1 MVKVIE
7 ARSQLFHRQIN
18 LLERFCTDTT
28 QSIGKLKQLLPKE
41 YEPVRIPAPEPEP
54 ETEDATNESND
65 NPSAESKP
73 EGEADAVESK
83 EGAPEEESKTKLQGD
98 ADEYFFGAAKEPEEP
113 KTILAPIDVTSGL
126 RESLSK
132 LESALTDMQ
141 QLRATKPK
149 SPSVND
155 VADDGL
161 MDLSMPD
168 PAEEVL
174 SRRTIAGEK
183 SVRDSL
189 SGLRA
194 ELWGHAALDE
204 ESLAIIGNR
213 FSGIY
218 GTSASRAKDG
228 VASEMM
234 QIKAEIRSLKGL
246 TLSRRNFPSFAR
258 IPRPQVPT
266 GPAPNEPPAAGT
278 DVKGKGKATEP
289 EQPQHE
295 PTSESATVSGAP
307 TVTASEL
314 PPMEMAKGSAAQ
326 SAEPSVESTAEPATQ
341 PEAQPT
347 AEPTAEP
354 AAEPA
359 VEPAAEPTEPSHEHT
374 KSNST
379 EEFAAG
385 SAEPSQDVPPD
396 GAGGAPGNS
405 AST

>member
-18 LLERFCTDTT
+18 LLERFCTNTT
-28 QSIGKLKQLLPKE
+28 QSIGKLKKLLPKD
-41 YEPVRIPAPEPEP
+41 YEPKRIPAPEPEP
-54 ETEDATNESND
+54 EPETKDATKESKD
-65 NPSAESKP
+65 DPSAESKP
-73 EGEADAVESK
+73 EGEADAMERK
-83 EGAPEEESKTKLQGD
+83 EGVPEEESKTELKED
-98 ADEYFFGAAKEPEEP
+98 AYEHFFGVAKEPEEP

-126 RESLSK
+126 RESLST
-132 LESALTDMQ
+132 LESALTCMQ
-141 QLRATKPK
+141 QLRTTKPK

-174 SRRTIAGEK
+174 SRRTTAGEK
-183 SVRDSL
+183 SIRDSL

-218 GTSASRAKDG
+218 GTSAFRAKDG

-258 IPRPQVPT
+258 IPRPQIQAK
-266 GPAPNEPPAAGT
+266 PAPSELPASGT

-289 EQPQHE
+289 DQPQYE
-295 PTSESATVSGAP
+295 PTSESETLSGATP
-307 TVTASEL
+307 TDTANAVA
-314 PPMEMAKGSAAQ
+314 PMEMAKGSKSQATD
-326 SAEPSVESTAEPATQ
+326 PSVESTAEPAAE
-341 PEAQPT
+341 PAAEPT
-347 AEPTAEP
+347 GEPAAEPAAEPTAEP
-354 AAEPA
+354 
-359 VEPAAEPTEPSHEHT
+359 TKPSHEHT
-374 KSNST
+374 KSKST
-379 EEFAAG
+379 EEPASG
-385 SAEPSQDVPPD
+385 SAEPSQDFSPD
-396 GAGGAPGNS
+396 GGGGAPGNS